1 MSASRR
7 RWWIRP
13 AAHRALYDAL
23 DLATT
28 INRRLRDELA
38 TIRRQLDDAQQ
49 AHLCT
54 LASLADLQRRHT
66 AVLARA
72 DQADTAHAAADW
84 WRAQYVAARAELAA
98 MRAHLS
104 SGGGER

>member
-13 AAHRALYDAL
+13 SAYRALHEAL
-23 DLATT
+23 ELATT

-38 TIRRQLDDAQQ
+38 DTRRQLDDAQH

-72 DQADTAHAAADW
+72 DQADTAHATADW
-84 WRAQYVAARAELAA
+84 WHTQYLTARAELAA
-98 MRAHLS
+98 IRAHPS
-104 SGGGER
+104 SGGSGS